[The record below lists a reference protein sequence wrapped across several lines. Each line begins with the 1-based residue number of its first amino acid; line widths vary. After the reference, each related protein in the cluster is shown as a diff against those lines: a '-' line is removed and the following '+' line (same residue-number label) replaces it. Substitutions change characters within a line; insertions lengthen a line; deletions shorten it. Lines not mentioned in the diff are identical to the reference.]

1 MQPVP
6 ILIHHDAVKLT
17 VRCNFERMTN
27 VLLHLVQNAQEATA
41 DTGKVTITVSSDQ
54 ANGLIE
60 ILDSGHGMSDSFINN
75 ELFRPFKTTKG
86 NAGMGI
92 GVYESKDY
100 IESLGGKINVS
111 SEVGTGTKFRIILP
125 AINPNNSS
133 QVTSDNG

>member
-1 MQPVP
+1 MG
-6 ILIHHDAVKLT
+6 KLS
-17 VRCNFERMTN
+17 VRCNLERMTN
-27 VLLHLVQNAQEATA
+27 VLLHMVQNAQEATA
-41 DTGKVTITVSSDQ
+41 DTGKVTITVSSEK
-54 ANGLIE
+54 ANALIE

-100 IESLGGKINVS
+100 IESVGGKINVS
-111 SEVGTGTKFRIILP
+111 SEVDIGTKFHITLP